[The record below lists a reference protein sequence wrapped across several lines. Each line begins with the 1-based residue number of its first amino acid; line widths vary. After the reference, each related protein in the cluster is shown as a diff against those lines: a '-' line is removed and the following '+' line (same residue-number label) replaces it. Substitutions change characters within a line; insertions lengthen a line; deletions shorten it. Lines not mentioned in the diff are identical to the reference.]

1 MKNLLMRLIPCAY
14 LLDRLVVIFCRLN
27 DFLFFLGTTILD
39 KDDLLVIIILWLLL
53 LLFIFVFMLLILL
66 VHDLIF
72 NLRTLQPIGY
82 DLQLLILRL
91 LLLVLVDMWRFLLI
105 VFMDH
110 LNQLLAGLLR
120 WGRDGHRGL

>member
-27 DFLFFLGTTILD
+27 DFLFFLGTTILE

-91 LLLVLVDMWRFLLI
+91 LLLVLVDLWRFLLI
-105 VFMDH
+105 VFMHH
-110 LNQLLAGLLR
+110 LYQLLAGLFR

>member
-14 LLDRLVVIFCRLN
+14 HLDRLVVIFCRLN

-39 KDDLLVIIILWLLL
+39 KYHLLVIIILWVLI

-72 NLRTLQPIGY
+72 NLCTL
-82 DLQLLILRL
+82 
-91 LLLVLVDMWRFLLI
+91 
-105 VFMDH
+105 
-110 LNQLLAGLLR
+110 
-120 WGRDGHRGL
+120 